1 MLALALA
8 AMANKGARQ
17 ITAPLLKKAAM
28 TMPQLPA
35 AWMPILASETH
46 ADYWQKLAERLAQA
60 EGAGKTIYPPKSQW
74 FAALEATAPEAVKVV
89 ILGQDPYHGAGQA
102 HGLCFSVQPDVKIP
116 PSLRNIYKE
125 LEADLGCFPVHHGTL
140 SHWAAQGVL
149 LLNNVLTV
157 EQAKAHAHK
166 GWGWE
171 RFTDAVIAAVAADQ
185 APKVFILWGGPA
197 QKKADQIAALR
208 EGTSHLILRA
218 PHPSPLSAYHGFFG
232 TKPFST
238 ANRFL
243 EENGRGGVDW
253 QLPMV
258 AQSC

>member
-1 MLALALA
+1 
-8 AMANKGARQ
+8 
-17 ITAPLLKKAAM
+17 M
-28 TMPQLPA
+28 TMPPLPA
-35 AWMPILASETH
+35 AWIAILASELR
-46 ADYWQKLAERLAQA
+46 ADYMGKLERRLAEA
-60 EGAGKTIYPPKSQW
+60 EAAGKIIYPPKDQW
-74 FAALEATAPEAVKVV
+74 FAALEATPPEAVKVV

-125 LEADLGCFPVHHGTL
+125 LEADIGCFPVHHGTL
-140 SHWAAQGVL
+140 THWAEQGVL

-157 EQAKAHAHK
+157 EDGRAHAHK

-171 RFTDAVIAAVAADQ
+171 AFTDAVISAVAAD
-185 APKVFILWGGPA
+185 AVPKVFILWGGPA
-197 QKKADQIAALR
+197 QKKADQIAALQ
-208 EGTSHLILRA
+208 GDTPHLILRA

-243 EENGRGGVDW
+243 TENGRETVDW

-258 AQSC
+258 GR